1 MSIGLC
7 HWSFDEG
14 LMGVGQEYEVLVS
27 KRVRTDQNMPGH
39 MLTLVDRPIFRPKE
53 QPFWPGQENLDHHR
67 RNTYT
72 N

>member
-1 MSIGLC
+1 
-7 HWSFDEG
+7 
-14 LMGVGQEYEVLVS
+14 MGVGQEYEVLVF

-39 MLTLVDRPIFRPKE
+39 VLTLVDRPHFP
-53 QPFWPGQENLDHHR
+53 PGRTTLLARARKLDHHR